1 MNNQTES
8 EKGIEWYISAPS
20 FLNSCEW
27 LLLYGHSIQKLHSF
41 KVINYR
47 ETIFHTCPLYFS
59 GRSHILYVQNWGHH
73 ISFISCGL
81 KRGSAFLRWQTFLTF
96 DSNNSVWWFNQN
108 MDINHFCSLLFIFSI
123 MLTTCVMSQT
133 RYRQTYVKSLSHTKQ
148 EVSDS
153 KIYSSLF
160 SLRSFMTKKNAM
172 LLPFS
177 GHPQWKVTPCFK
189 GKFCWQRFFLKKILW
204 HNLLFSTIHLAAL
217 SS

>member
-1 MNNQTES
+1 MDKKYHDKIPTISWPGDPSHPRFFPGGWQLCRFTKNVNNQTES

-47 ETIFHTCPLYFS
+47 ETILHTCPLYFS

-108 MDINHFCSLLFIFSI
+108 MDINHFCSFVYLQHYVNNLCYVPNPI
-123 MLTTCVMSQT
+123 QT
-133 RYRQTYVKSLSHTKQ
+133 DV
-148 EVSDS
+148 
-153 KIYSSLF
+153 
-160 SLRSFMTKKNAM
+160 
-172 LLPFS
+172 
-177 GHPQWKVTPCFK
+177 C
-189 GKFCWQRFFLKKILW
+189 
-204 HNLLFSTIHLAAL
+204 
-217 SS
+217 